1 MAINTI
7 AVVGPTA
14 SGKTGRAVSLARRFD
29 GEVVSGDS
37 RQVYRGMTLGTGK
50 DLEEYGDVPY
60 HLIDIADPG
69 EKYNLYRF
77 LSDYDRV
84 SRDLEQRGR
93 KCILCGGSGMYVE
106 NALRG
111 LVMPEVPRNEALR
124 EQLATLTNEELK
136 TRLEACK
143 SLHNVTDL
151 DTRQRMERALEI
163 SDYYRLHPEEALKTD
178 TKYVRP
184 RPSVIVGID
193 MPREERRKRITR
205 RLYSRLEAG
214 MLDEV
219 RSLLQH
225 GVSAESLIYYG
236 LEYKYLT
243 LHLIGQLYYDEMV
256 RQLEIAI
263 HQFAKRQMTW
273 WRGMERRGLSIDW
286 LSWEMT
292 DGEFGEAVEEI
303 LRQKENTDHER

>member
-1 MAINTI
+1 MINTI

-14 SGKTGRAVSLARRFD
+14 SGKTGRAVSLARRFN

-50 DLEEYGDVPY
+50 DLAEYGDVPY
-60 HLIDIADPG
+60 HLIDIAEPG

-77 LSDYDRV
+77 LRDYDHV
-84 SRDLEQRGR
+84 SRSLELRGR

-111 LVMPEVPRNEALR
+111 LVMPEVPRNEELR
-124 EQLATLTNEELK
+124 QQLALLSTNELK

-143 SLHNVTDL
+143 TLHNVTDL

-163 SDYYRLHPEEALKTD
+163 SEYYRCHPEEALKTD
-178 TKYVRP
+178 SNHVRP
-184 RPSVIVGID
+184 RTAVIVGID
-193 MPREERRKRITR
+193 MPREERRRRITK
-205 RLYSRLEAG
+205 RLYQRLEAG
-214 MLDEV
+214 MVDEV
-219 RSLLQH
+219 RGLLKQ
-225 GVSAESLIYYG
+225 GISAESLIYYG

-243 LHLIGQLYYDEMV
+243 LYLIGQLSYEDMV
-256 RQLEIAI
+256 SQLEIAI

-273 WRGMERRGLSIDW
+273 WRGMERRGLSINW

-292 DGEFGEAVEEI
+292 DSEFGDSVEEL
-303 LRQKENTDHER
+303 LRQKENTDHE

>member
-14 SGKTGRAVSLARRFD
+14 SGKTGRAVSLARRFN

-50 DLEEYGDVPY
+50 DLEEYGEVPY
-60 HLIDIADPG
+60 HLIDIAEPG

-77 LSDYDRV
+77 LRDYDLV
-84 SRDLEQRGR
+84 SRGLETRGR

-111 LVMPEVPRNEALR
+111 LVMPEVPRNNMLR
-124 EQLATLTNEELK
+124 QQLAKLSIDELK
-136 TRLEACK
+136 TRLAACK
-143 SLHNVTDL
+143 TLHNVTDL

-163 SDYYRLHPEEALKTD
+163 SEYYQTHPDEALRTD
-178 TKYVRP
+178 TKHVRP
-184 RPSVIVGID
+184 RMAVIVGID
-193 MPREERRKRITR
+193 MPREERRRRITQ
-205 RLYSRLEAG
+205 RLYQRLEAG

-219 RSLLQH
+219 RGLLQQ

-243 LHLIGQLYYDEMV
+243 LHIIDRLSYEDMV
-256 RQLEIAI
+256 SQLEIAI

-273 WRGMERRGLSIDW
+273 WRGMERRGLPINW

-292 DGEFGEAVEEI
+292 DGEFGDAVEEL
-303 LRQKENTDHER
+303 LRQKENTDHE